1 MLEEIEYPRAGSR
14 LRLDDEERARAIRE
28 TTGIWL
34 IRILVVMAVAATIY
48 YFSWWGRAG
57 RIESGL
63 LAASLLVAGAYHW
76 MQLLGS
82 WCIYLSARRRSEPAV
97 PLDNAPSVDVF
108 VTACNEPYELVDRA
122 LRAVTAMRGSFRP
135 WLLDDGDDPRL
146 AQLAERL
153 GAGYLTRT
161 DRIGAKAG
169 NINAALRRT
178 DGDLVV
184 IFDLDHAPRPDF
196 LERTLAHFA
205 DPEIGF
211 VQVMLTFENQNQSWY
226 ARAAAESALDF
237 FNPTSV
243 GMDALG
249 SATLIGS
256 NAIVRRK
263 ALQSIGGYRHGLAED
278 LATSIELHAA
288 GWKSAYVAEPL
299 APGLAP
305 ADTRAWF
312 TQQLK
317 WSRGVFEVLLTAYP
331 RLWPRLTMRQRM
343 CYAVRTTYYWI
354 GPVTA
359 LHMAFTIGVL
369 LAGQAVARVNL
380 GDYIV
385 HFLPLAACTLA
396 IRLVALWTF
405 RHPSVPMVPL
415 WRAFMLVYSSWP
427 IYTLAWFMAV
437 LRLPLEFRLT
447 PKARH
452 GRADWNWLA
461 PQALA
466 SAAIAISLLA
476 ALSAGTTPQV
486 EILLGFCV
494 VQALPQIVLLWHSAR
509 SFAV

>member
-1 MLEEIEYPRAGSR
+1 MLKEIEYQGAGSR
-14 LRLDDEERARAIRE
+14 AGADDSERARAIRE
-28 TTGIWL
+28 TTGTWL
-34 IRILVVMAVAATIY
+34 VRILVVMAVAATVY

-57 RIESGL
+57 RIESVL
-63 LAASLLVAGAYHW
+63 LAGALLVAGAYHW
-76 MQLLGS
+76 MQLLVS
-82 WCIYLSARRRSEPAV
+82 WCIYLCARRRPDPPRQAS
-97 PLDNAPSVDVF
+97 DAPSVDVF
-108 VTACNEPYELVDRA
+108 VTACNEPYELVERA
-122 LRAVTAMRGSFRP
+122 LRAVTAMRGTFRP
-135 WLLDDGDDPRL
+135 WLLDDGEDPRL
-146 AQLAERL
+146 ARLAERL
-153 GAGYLTRT
+153 GVGYLTRT

-178 DGDLVV
+178 DGDVVV
-184 IFDLDHAPRPDF
+184 IFDLDHAPKPEF

-205 DPEIGF
+205 DPEVGF
-211 VQVMLTFENQNQSWY
+211 VQVMLTFENQGQSWY

-237 FNPTSV
+237 FNPTSI

-249 SATLIGS
+249 SATLIGT
-256 NAIVRRK
+256 NAVVRRK
-263 ALQSIGGYRHGLAED
+263 ALESIGGYRPGLAED

-288 GWKSAYVAEPL
+288 GWKSVYVAEPL

-359 LHMAFTIGVL
+359 LHMAFTVGVL
-369 LAGQAVARVNL
+369 LAGEAVARVNL
-380 GDYIV
+380 GEYIV
-385 HFLPLAACTLA
+385 HFLPLVACTLA
-396 IRLVALWTF
+396 IRLAALWTF
-405 RHPSVPMVPL
+405 RHPSVRMVPL
-415 WRAFMLVYSSWP
+415 WRAFMLIYSSWP

-437 LRLPLEFRLT
+437 LRVPLEFRLT
-447 PKARH
+447 PKARN
-452 GRADWNWLA
+452 GRTDWNWLA

-466 SAAIAISLLA
+466 SAAIAMSLLA
-476 ALSAGTTPQV
+476 ALIAGTTPHV

-494 VQALPQIVLLWHSAR
+494 VQALPQIVLLWHSAK
-509 SFAV
+509 SAAA